1 MHTQIYDG
9 GGVGEYRFMMRWG
22 WRTQFMR
29 RWGWSGIVHGVGAT
43 PLPEGQPRFQRGRV
57 TSRRMF
63 RGSMVDRWGER
74 I

>member
-1 MHTQIYDG
+1 
-9 GGVGEYRFMMRWG
+9 
-22 WRTQFMR
+22 MR
-29 RWGWSGIVHGVGAT
+29 RWGWSRMVYAVGAT

-63 RGSMVDRWGER
+63 RESVVDRRGER